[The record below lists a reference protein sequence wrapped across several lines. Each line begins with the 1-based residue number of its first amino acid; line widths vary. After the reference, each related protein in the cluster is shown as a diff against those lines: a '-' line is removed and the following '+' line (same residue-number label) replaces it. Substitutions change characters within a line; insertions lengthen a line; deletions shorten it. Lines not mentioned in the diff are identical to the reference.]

1 MSIDP
6 RLLEILCC
14 PATRVP
20 VRTLEA
26 AALKTLNNAIAEGTV
41 LNVDGKQLSTTVAAA
56 LITQDGKLIYRI
68 EDDIPVMLA
77 EEAIGTAQFD
87 NFPQP

>member
-1 MSIDP
+1 MSIDA

-20 VRTLEA
+20 VRKLET
-26 AALKTLNNAIAEGTV
+26 AALKTLNQAISAGSV
-41 LNVDGKQLSTTVAAA
+41 LNVDGSSVTDSVAAA

-77 EEAIGTAQFD
+77 EEAIATLQFEQ
-87 NFPQP
+87 FP